1 MIPPWL
7 ALARRRTP
15 PPSPPLGPGSIAPIN
30 VTFISF
36 INVNNINVN
45 VNLATMQPARTGYHE

>member
-1 MIPPWL
+1 
-7 ALARRRTP
+7 
-15 PPSPPLGPGSIAPIN
+15 LGPGSIAPIN